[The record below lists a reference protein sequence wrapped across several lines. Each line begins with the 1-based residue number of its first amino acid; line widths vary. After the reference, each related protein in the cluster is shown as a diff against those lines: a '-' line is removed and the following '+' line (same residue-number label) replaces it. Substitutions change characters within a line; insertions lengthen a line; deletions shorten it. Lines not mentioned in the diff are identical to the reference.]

1 MSWPGWLTYSG
12 RFTDIN
18 GHPSATSQAQDKE
31 SSPAKDQRSTAV
43 PCNQLLPNWRGQG
56 NKCANEWQKNS
67 ENPLHSNLCHLL
79 SFITH
84 SNVRSHLAHLWVAD
98 GNIFPREVVELG
110 VFGVTVSQP
119 HGVIGVEP

>member
-1 MSWPGWLTYSG
+1 MVTRQLQVKRRTRKVRRPKINVLPLCHATNYFLIGVVREISAPMSG
-12 RFTDIN
+12 
-18 GHPSATSQAQDKE
+18 K
-31 SSPAKDQRSTAV
+31 
-43 PCNQLLPNWRGQG
+43 
-56 NKCANEWQKNS
+56 KNS
-67 ENPLHSNLCHLL
+67 ENPLHSDLCHLL